1 MNELK
6 RLPVRI
12 STNGGWFGKEG
23 RIDFIGKDEEG
34 RMLAAV
40 TKWDDEAFGDKDFE
54 QILFTMMQA
63 GINPDYYYLFS
74 KTGFQSSMEI
84 KANAMENLELISLE
98 QL

>member
-1 MNELK
+1 MDL
-6 RLPVRI
+6 VREVYYD
-12 STNGGWFGKEG
+12 NDKQHPKL
-23 RIDFIGKDEEG
+23 FIGKDEEG

-74 KTGFQSSMEI
+74 KEVMYYG
-84 KANAMENLELISLE
+84 
-98 QL
+98 